1 MVLLAVTAV
10 LFGATISIFAS
21 SELQVVQMI
30 PFTIIPQ
37 VFFSGL
43 IPLDLI
49 PYHLGNLSYIMPIY
63 YGAAAIKGVMV
74 YGDGFF
80 QIWGY
85 LIGLIAYSF
94 LLYLINAQA
103 LKKFRKL

>member
-1 MVLLAVTAV
+1 
-10 LFGATISIFAS
+10 
-21 SELQVVQMI
+21 MI

-74 YGDGFF
+74 YG
-80 QIWGY
+80 
-85 LIGLIAYSF
+85 
-94 LLYLINAQA
+94 
-103 LKKFRKL
+103 

>member
-1 MVLLAVTAV
+1 MVLLSVSAVS
-10 LFGATISIFAS
+10 FGAMISTFAS
-21 SELQVVQMI
+21 AELQEVQMI

-63 YGAAAIKGVMV
+63 YGAAIKGVMV
-74 YGDGFF
+74 YGDGFLE
-80 QIWGY
+80 IWGY
-85 LIGLIAYSF
+85 LLGLIVYAF
-94 LLYLINAQA
+94 LLYVLNTQA
-103 LKKFRKL
+103 LRKFRKL